1 MWCILY
7 EINYRVQTGDP
18 GVASSLYVGM
28 VVNLV
33 QVLHTLMAAVCKLD
47 VCGYSH
53 ACLFS
58 AFLPHTP
65 AFPCLVL
72 RFLPAGGLVKYTLL
86 SAYNYYY
93 LINKMNALAVKEQSV
108 MAKLTYCNLF

>member
-47 VCGYSH
+47 VCGGVTRMH
-53 ACLFS
+53 VCF
-58 AFLPHTP
+58 
-65 AFPCLVL
+65 
-72 RFLPAGGLVKYTLL
+72 LL
-86 SAYNYYY
+86 SCRTPQPSPVWFCVSF
-93 LINKMNALAVKEQSV
+93 LQGDW
-108 MAKLTYCNLF
+108 